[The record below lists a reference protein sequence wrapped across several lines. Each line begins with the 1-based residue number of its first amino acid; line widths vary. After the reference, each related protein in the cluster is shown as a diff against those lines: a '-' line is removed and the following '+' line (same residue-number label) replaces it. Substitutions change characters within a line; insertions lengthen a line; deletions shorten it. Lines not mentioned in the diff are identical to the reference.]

1 MRKKF
6 INASIYKYDEA
17 SEILVENGK
26 FKAFGKNLGEADEVI
41 DLGGALVLPP
51 YVDDHLHLDYYF
63 TGQNPQIKNTSG
75 TLFEAIDLW
84 NDYKKGTTKEEM
96 KSRMRQAVNDVA
108 SYGTQYI
115 RAQTDCTDPDLTGI
129 KAALEVRDELKD
141 NITIQVVAF
150 PQNGMYA
157 FEEQGKTGRDLIEEA
172 LKLGA
177 DCVGGIPHNEWSPE
191 AGVKSIKEIV
201 RLAIQYDKLIDV
213 HCDETDDVQARF
225 LEILNAEV
233 MKQGYGNAT
242 TASHTCSFG
251 SADDAYAFRMMGLFR
266 QSGLNFVSCP
276 TENLYLQGRQDSYPK
291 RRGLTRVKEFVDNAI
306 NVAFGQDSIVD
317 LWYPAGS
324 GNLMNILDNGLHATQ
339 LMREEDFPRNFD
351 LITYNGA
358 KLMHLDEVYG
368 LSEGKPAN
376 FIVLDAPNVFE
387 AQRRRVDCLA
397 SIRNG
402 EYLFRKEKPKYTTA
416 LDIDRQTKQYL

>member
-26 FKAFGKNLGEADEVI
+26 FKAFGKNLDEADEVI
-41 DLGGALVLPP
+41 DLEGALVLPP
-51 YVDDHLHLDYYF
+51 YVDAHLHLDYYF

-129 KAALEVRDELKD
+129 KSALEVRDELKD

-191 AGVKSIKEIV
+191 AGAKSIKEIV

>member
-1 MRKKF
+1 M
-6 INASIYKYDEA
+6 
-17 SEILVENGK
+17 
-26 FKAFGKNLGEADEVI
+26 I

-51 YVDDHLHLDYYF
+51 YVDGHLHLDYYF

-266 QSGLNFVSCP
+266 QSGLNLS
-276 TENLYLQGRQDSYPK
+276 
-291 RRGLTRVKEFVDNAI
+291 
-306 NVAFGQDSIVD
+306 
-317 LWYPAGS
+317 
-324 GNLMNILDNGLHATQ
+324 
-339 LMREEDFPRNFD
+339 
-351 LITYNGA
+351 LI
-358 KLMHLDEVYG
+358 H
-368 LSEGKPAN
+368 
-376 FIVLDAPNVFE
+376 I
-387 AQRRRVDCLA
+387 
-397 SIRNG
+397 
-402 EYLFRKEKPKYTTA
+402 
-416 LDIDRQTKQYL
+416 

>member
-26 FKAFGKNLGEADEVI
+26 FKAFGKNLDEADEVI
-41 DLGGALVLPP
+41 DLEGALVLPP
-51 YVDDHLHLDYYF
+51 YVDAHLHLDYYF

-115 RAQTDCTDPDLTGI
+115 RAQTDCTDPDLTDI

-191 AGVKSIKEIV
+191 AGAKSIKEIV

>member
-51 YVDDHLHLDYYF
+51 YVDGHLHLDYYF

-402 EYLFRKEKPKYTTA
+402 EYLFRKENPKYTTA

>member
-51 YVDDHLHLDYYF
+51 YVDGHLHLDYYF

-387 AQRRRVDCLA
+387 EQRRRVDCLA

>member
-1 MRKKF
+1 
-6 INASIYKYDEA
+6 
-17 SEILVENGK
+17 
-26 FKAFGKNLGEADEVI
+26 
-41 DLGGALVLPP
+41 
-51 YVDDHLHLDYYF
+51 
-63 TGQNPQIKNTSG
+63 
-75 TLFEAIDLW
+75 
-84 NDYKKGTTKEEM
+84 
-96 KSRMRQAVNDVA
+96 
-108 SYGTQYI
+108 
-115 RAQTDCTDPDLTGI
+115 
-129 KAALEVRDELKD
+129 
-141 NITIQVVAF
+141 
-150 PQNGMYA
+150 
-157 FEEQGKTGRDLIEEA
+157 
-172 LKLGA
+172 
-177 DCVGGIPHNEWSPE
+177 
-191 AGVKSIKEIV
+191 
-201 RLAIQYDKLIDV
+201 
-213 HCDETDDVQARF
+213 
-225 LEILNAEV
+225 

-291 RRGLTRVKEFVDNAI
+291 RRGLTRVKEFVDNDI

-324 GNLMNILDNGLHATQ
+324 GNLMNILDNGLHASQ
-339 LMREEDFPRNFD
+339 LMREEDFPCNFD

-358 KLMHLDEVYG
+358 KLMHLDEDYG

-416 LDIDRQTKQYL
+416 LDIDRQTK

>member
-6 INASIYKYDEA
+6 INASIYKYDES

-26 FKAFGKNLGEADEVI
+26 FKAFGKNLDEADEVI
-41 DLGGALVLPP
+41 DLEGALVLPP
-51 YVDDHLHLDYYF
+51 YVDAHLHLDYYF

-84 NDYKKGTTKEEM
+84 NDYKKGTTKDEM

-191 AGVKSIKEIV
+191 AGAKSIKEIV